1 MKRLVVAGMVGLA
14 ALLGPQA
21 NESAMAFSL
30 FGHKAPQYTPTNSL
44 PVQQVQQAASDNTV
58 QIQQLEDEIRQLN
71 GRIEDMSYQLLQ
83 MQETIRKAQ
92 QDNEFRFQELE
103 KKRSDASTPGQ
114 SSPAVASRQ
123 PSSTDNVGAI
133 IDGSTTN
140 PPAASRQANNDA
152 PGPTTLGSID
162 MDSNGNP
169 IGATLNGT
177 TGDNGAGRA
186 GAGGAPTTA
195 PTTAN
200 DTASVGSEKDLYQV
214 AYSHVLSGDY
224 KAAEGEFKDYITRYP
239 KSARAADASF
249 WLGEAQYSQERYKD
263 AAETFLKAYQTH
275 GKSSKGPEI
284 LLKLGMSLAALGN
297 KDTACATLREVNKRY
312 PDASKAV
319 QSKSASEQKRLACG

>member
-1 MKRLVVAGMVGLA
+1 MKRLVVAGMVGIA

-21 NESAMAFSL
+21 STGAMAFSL
-30 FGHKAPQYTPTNSL
+30 FGHKAQHYTPANPL
-44 PVQQVQQAASDNTV
+44 PVQQVQQMQGNNTV

-92 QDNEFRFQELE
+92 EDNEFRFQELE
-103 KKRSDASTPGQ
+103 KKRSDAGTPG
-114 SSPAVASRQ
+114 SSPAVAARPPQ
-123 PSSTDNVGAI
+123 APSSGDRVGDI
-133 IDGSTTN
+133 IDDS
-140 PPAASRQANNDA
+140 AASPSVASRPQTTDA
-152 PGPTTLGSID
+152 PGPTTLGSIA

-169 IGATLNGT
+169 VGASLNGQ
-177 TGDNGAGRA
+177 TGDNAAGRVPA
-186 GAGGAPTTA
+186 AP
-195 PTTAN
+195 AN
-200 DTASVGSEKDLYQV
+200 ETASLGSEKDLYQV

-224 KAAEGEFKDYITRYP
+224 KSAEGEFKDFISRYP

-263 AAETFLKAYQTH
+263 AAETFLKAYQGY
-275 GKSSKGPEI
+275 GKSAKGPEI

>member
-1 MKRLVVAGMVGLA
+1 MKRLVVAGVVGLT

-21 NESAMAFSL
+21 NDSAMAFSL
-30 FGHKAPQYTPTNSL
+30 FGHKAPQFTPTNSL
-44 PVQQVQQAASDNTV
+44 PVQQVQQTSSDNTV

-123 PSSTDNVGAI
+123 AAPSDKVGEI
-133 IDGSTTN
+133 IDGS
-140 PPAASRQANNDA
+140 AAAPSVAARRNSNDA
-152 PGPTTLGSID
+152 PGPTTLGAID
-162 MDSNGNP
+162 LDSNGNP
-169 IGATLNGT
+169 VGATLDGT
-177 TGDNGAGRA
+177 TGDNGAGRL
-186 GAGGAPTTA
+186 GA
-195 PTTAN
+195 N
-200 DTASVGSEKDLYQV
+200 QTASVGSEKDLYQV

-224 KAAEGEFKDYITRYP
+224 KAAESEFKDFIDRYP
-239 KSARAADASF
+239 KSGRAADASF

>member
-1 MKRLVVAGMVGLA
+1 MKRLVVAGVVGLA

-21 NESAMAFSL
+21 NDSAMAFSL
-30 FGHKAPQYTPTNSL
+30 FGHKAPQFTPTNSL
-44 PVQQVQQAASDNTV
+44 PVQQVQQASSDNTV

-123 PSSTDNVGAI
+123 TAPSDKVGEI
-133 IDGSTTN
+133 IDGS
-140 PPAASRQANNDA
+140 AASPSVASRRNGNDA
-152 PGPTTLGSID
+152 PGPTTLGAID
-162 MDSNGNP
+162 LDSNGNP
-169 IGATLNGT
+169 VGATLNGT
-177 TGDNGAGRA
+177 TGDNGAGRL
-186 GAGGAPTTA
+186 GA
-195 PTTAN
+195 N
-200 DTASVGSEKDLYQV
+200 QTASVGSEKDLYQV

-224 KAAEGEFKDYITRYP
+224 KTAESEFKDFIDRYP
-239 KSARAADASF
+239 KSGRAADASF

>member
-21 NESAMAFSL
+21 SNNAMAFSL
-30 FGHKAPQYTPTNSL
+30 FGHKAPQYTPQNSL
-44 PVQQVQQAASDNTV
+44 PVQQVQQTGDNTV

-123 PSSTDNVGAI
+123 PDAPSSGDKVGEIIDDSAGSSST
-133 IDGSTTN
+133 
-140 PPAASRQANNDA
+140 ASRQNNTDA
-152 PGPTTLGSID
+152 PGPTTLGAID

-169 IGATLNGT
+169 VGATLNGQ
-177 TGDNGAGRA
+177 TGDNAAGHPTA
-186 GAGGAPTTA
+186 GSKE
-195 PTTAN
+195 
-200 DTASVGSEKDLYQV
+200 TASLGSEKDLYQV

-224 KAAEGEFKDYITRYP
+224 KSAEGEFKDFISRYP
-239 KSARAADASF
+239 KSGRAADASF

-263 AAETFLKAYQTH
+263 AAETFLKAYQGY
-275 GKSSKGPEI
+275 GKSAKGPEI

-319 QSKSASEQKRLACG
+319 QNKSASEQKRLACG